1 MQKRIIISI
10 LLSVLIILVSLGLVS
25 YFHIEDSIERSYKN
39 RLVEAQILATSID
52 RILEENLTRLYDISL
67 SDKIDI
73 TDNNWLPEQDTLK
86 AAYHYSIFSDGV
98 FLLDKMGNV
107 LLTYPPREG
116 WTINLLG
123 IPPVSKVI
131 SEMRPVISSIFTMEP
146 TRRKVIFALVPLK
159 NRNGEVVGTAGGL
172 IDPTNYHFTRILSAI
187 ATERQMNIELVD
199 SLGIVI
205 ASNHSESI
213 LSGIDHNKFLS
224 RLIAD
229 KKSTVTSCHRCHIS
243 GKDAQKRTEDILVF
257 APLNLAPWGIALR
270 IPKYVV
276 YAPSTAL
283 EKGFLIL
290 GIVSLV
296 SAFVLSF
303 GMSKSIV
310 RPVRQLI
317 RAADRIARGDLT
329 EPVSIESTD
338 EIGMLSQ
345 SFDDMRLK
353 LAVSLES
360 IQRQNLE
367 LEQRVWERTRQLEE
381 KQFVNATLL
390 RKLITSQEDER
401 KRIARELHDESLQ
414 TLAALL
420 MNIEMCRLHPDLITT
435 EKVTNMKETVTMV
448 INETTKVIQ
457 NLRPTVLDDLGFE
470 AGIIWLIDRNLK
482 EKGITCFVNLQDL
495 VEEKLPPE
503 LQVTLFRMFQEVT
516 MNISRHAKATNVCI
530 SIKNDKKAFI
540 MNIEDDGQGFD
551 TATVFRN
558 TRTGRGLGILG
569 MKERAAQVNGKL
581 LVCSTPGQGTIVL
594 CTIPLSPEGTHGQ

>member
-25 YFHIEDSIERSYKN
+25 YIHIEDSIERSYKN
-39 RLVEAQILATSID
+39 RLTEAQILATSID
-52 RILEENLTRLYDISL
+52 HILEENLTRLYDISL

-73 TDNNWLPEQDTLK
+73 SDNNWAPEQGALK
-86 AAYHYSIFSDGV
+86 SAYHYSIFSDGV
-98 FLLDKMGNV
+98 FLLDKLGNV

-116 WTINLLG
+116 WSINLLG
-123 IPPVSKVI
+123 VPPVSKVI
-131 SEMRPVISSIFTMEP
+131 TEMRPVISSVFTMEP

-159 NRNGEVVGTAGGL
+159 DRNGEVVGTAGGL
-172 IDPTNYHFTRILSAI
+172 IDPTNYHFTRILSVMVP
-187 ATERQMNIELVD
+187 EKQMNIELVD
-199 SLGIVI
+199 SMGIVI

-229 KKSTVTSCHRCHIS
+229 KQTTVTSCHRCHIT
-243 GKDAQKRTEDILVF
+243 GKDSQTRTEDILVF

-270 IPKYVV
+270 VPKSVV
-276 YAPSTAL
+276 YAPSTSL
-283 EKGFLIL
+283 EKGFLLL
-290 GIVSLV
+290 GIISLA
-296 SAFVLSF
+296 SAFVLSL

-317 RAADRIARGDLT
+317 WAADRIARGDLSA
-329 EPVSIESTD
+329 PVSIESTD
-338 EIGMLSQ
+338 EIGTLSK
-345 SFDDMRLK
+345 SFDVMRQK

-360 IQRQNLE
+360 IQRQNVE
-367 LEQRVWERTRQLEE
+367 LEQRVRERTRQLEE
-381 KQFVNATLL
+381 KQYVNATLL

-401 KRIARELHDESLQ
+401 KRIARELHDDSLQ

-420 MNIEMCRLHPDLITT
+420 MNIEMCRLHPDMITHEKITT
-435 EKVTNMKETVTMV
+435 MKDTVTMV
-448 INETTKVIQ
+448 INETSKVIQ

-470 AGIIWLIDRNLK
+470 AGIVWLIDRNLK
-482 EKGITCFVNLQDL
+482 EKGITCFVNLQEL
-495 VEEKLPPE
+495 VEEKLPPQ
-503 LQVTLFRMFQEVT
+503 LQVTLFRMVQEVT
-516 MNISRHAKATNVCI
+516 MNIARHSKAANVCI

-551 TATVFRN
+551 TATVFEN

-581 LVCSTPGQGTIVL
+581 QVCSTPGHGTIVS
-594 CTIPLSPEGTHGQ
+594 CTIPLLPEEIHG